1 MSLTLN
7 QVVKNLSNI
16 ASAHNQ
22 LKHFYFGELYDFAAS
37 GTTEYPAMV
46 VSLEPTP
53 FQTNVLTYSFNVY
66 IIDLVH
72 KGISNSTEVLSDT
85 LQTCTDITSIVANP
99 IYAWNSERTN
109 VFNDIQ
115 GGLDDGEYGFWFN
128 LKLKVPRPID
138 RCQVPLLGVIDVIV
152 PAEDIDANY
161 LLDEEGNIIQTND
174 GFNII
179 AD

>member
-7 QVVKNLSNI
+7 QVVQNLSNI

-22 LKHFYFGELYDFAAS
+22 IKHFYFGELYDFAAS

-53 FQTNVLTYSFNVY
+53 FQTNVLIYSFNVY

-85 LQTCTDITSIVANP
+85 LQTCTDITSIVSNP
-99 IYAWNSERTN
+99 VYSWSSERN
-109 VFNDIQ
+109 QLFNDIQ

-128 LKLKVPRPID
+128 LKLRVARPID
-138 RCQVPLLGVIDVIV
+138 RCQVPTIGVIDVIV
-152 PAEDIDANY
+152 PAENITNN
-161 LLDEEGNIIQTND
+161 LLAEDGTILQTND

-179 AD
+179 L